1 MNESG
6 IQPVDRRVLVKP
18 ETFEEKTEGGI
29 IIPEQSREREEM
41 GHIKADLVSVGSQAF
56 EDIEDPAQRPVAGMK
71 ISIARYAG
79 YLIKGKDD
87 VNYRIIN
94 DTDVVAV
101 LDGNWDIRSKG

>member
-1 MNESG
+1 MNKSG

-18 ETFEEKTEGGI
+18 ETFEEYTEGGI
-29 IIPEQSREREEM
+29 YIPDESREREEM
-41 GHIKADLVSVGSQAF
+41 GHVKAELVAVGSQAF
-56 EDIEDPAQRPVAGMK
+56 EDIENPDMRPRAGMM

-79 YLIKGKDD
+79 YLIKGIDG
-87 VNYRIIN
+87 VSYRIIN